1 MHKELGL
8 WWDGN
13 LLAILG
19 VIFFTLALLGVPASP
34 AMAQSQDLYDCPD
47 FTYQE
52 QAQAI
57 YNQDRSDPYNLDG
70 DNDGIACEDLP
81 SRGAT
86 GGQYSSNQVATQQVG
101 TQATTTDGAGTTDDA
116 NNPNSDNFRCESFLR
131 VARDA
136 NGALRRQYRGD
147 ELVTQR
153 FEQCLSGDVLMNT
166 IPNRNLP
173 FTGGIST
180 LWLAAIGLSFIVA
193 GLSVRRTMMRRGR

>member
-1 MHKELGL
+1 MQNELGL

-19 VIFFTLALLGVPASP
+19 AVFFALALLGLPASP
-34 AMAQSQDLYDCPD
+34 ALAQTDLYDCPD

-57 YNQDRSDPYNLDG
+57 YNQDPSDPYNLDG

-86 GGQYSSNQVATQQVG
+86 EGQYGNEVATQQVG
-101 TQATTTDGAGTTDDA
+101 TQATTTDGAGTTGDA
-116 NNPNSDNFRCESFLR
+116 NNPNSDNLRCKSFLR
-131 VARDA
+131 VARGD
-136 NGALRRQYRGD
+136 NGAQRRQYRGD
-147 ELVTQR
+147 ELVAQR
-153 FEQCLSGDVLMNT
+153 FEQCLSGDVLTNT

-173 FTGGIST
+173 FTGGMSM
-180 LWLAAIGLSFIVA
+180 LGLMVAIGLAFIVA
-193 GLSVRRTMMRRGR
+193 GFSVLRAVMWRGR